1 MPPVDAS
8 GHSVAP
14 SSEISKI
21 GVAAVLIERGGQHML
36 GSLDAVVAARGT
48 PVEALTRIRAHL
60 TDVDDFLVNTR

>member
-21 GVAAVLIERGGQHML
+21 GVAAVLIERGGQHRSSWS
-36 GSLDAVVAARGT
+36 GASVCGAVVTTTAT
-48 PVEALTRIRAHL
+48 
-60 TDVDDFLVNTR
+60 